1 MIPHKNLFPLL
12 AGTRVAIERINR
24 PATFT
29 TKRKIENQYKIY
41 KLELHFVQTVKLIS
55 HVTSWVN
62 RIKDILTKM

>member
-29 TKRKIENQYKIY
+29 TKRKIENQEKIY
-41 KLELHFVQTVKLIS
+41 IWSYIVQTVKLIS

-62 RIKDILTKM
+62 RIKDILTKL

>member
-24 PATFT
+24 SATFA

-41 KLELHFVQTVKLIS
+41 KLEPQYSKCETQS

-62 RIKDILTKM
+62 RIKDILTKI